1 MAAPSSYTQSWG
13 ESIENQITTFNAQ
26 LNDIDSRLRAI
37 NSCQCNEEQIRAA
50 INVMS
55 QKVSELSTAVQEVQA
70 NLKALEKPHQ
80 APSCIFVQTWQTERL
95 WHIIPTEQITFAPR
109 SRGGLCF
116 ACFKTPVAE
125 QNCIALVH

>member
-13 ESIENQITTFNAQ
+13 ESIQNEITTLNAQ

-70 NLKALEKPHQ
+70 NLKHLKNRIKRPAVYLCRPGKPKGCGISYP
-80 APSCIFVQTWQTERL
+80 PS
-95 WHIIPTEQITFAPR
+95 
-109 SRGGLCF
+109 
-116 ACFKTPVAE
+116 K
-125 QNCIALVH
+125 

>member
-1 MAAPSSYTQSWG
+1 MSAPSSYTQSWG

-50 INVMS
+50 INVMN

-70 NLKALEKPHQ
+70 NLKHLKTASSAQLYICADLANRKAVAYHTHRANNICPPFPRGALF
-80 APSCIFVQTWQTERL
+80 CLF
-95 WHIIPTEQITFAPR
+95 
-109 SRGGLCF
+109 
-116 ACFKTPVAE
+116 
-125 QNCIALVH
+125 